1 MTGEVT
7 EFVVG
12 RKYTNDQIRFALNV
26 ANLKGIRPSLDD
38 TGALRRVAIMSALP
52 EARAKLNE
60 NPYSDRIEGDTL
72 VFTAAG
78 REGNQ
83 QLARENK
90 RVIEQYSSPIPF
102 FGFVNH
108 GRQTYEFIGLLEL
121 LRHYQEQQID
131 RTKTLRAVWVF
142 EFRIHKLP
150 ATVPIEHA
158 RSLMAEILRASP
170 ERRATSDQERQVVA
184 NFYEPE
190 PSSTIESIEEVRVQL
205 LELNPFRFEHLVKA
219 IMEKNGFRKVEVT
232 KATGDGGVDL
242 NAEVDEML
250 PFFAG
255 TVVQVQA
262 KRWRHTVGSV
272 EINNFRGAM
281 SSNAKGIFIST
292 GSYTRAA
299 IENAYTASKQAVSL
313 IDGLGFSAL
322 VCDAHIQLDKF
333 K

>member
-1 MTGEVT
+1 MIGEIT

-52 EARAKLNE
+52 EARAKLHE
-60 NPYSDRIEGDTL
+60 NPYCDRIEGDIL

-90 RVIEQYSSPIPF
+90 RVLEQYSSPIPF

-108 GRQTYEFIGLLEL
+108 GRQTYEFIGLLEV

-131 RTKTLRAVWVF
+131 RTKILRAVWVF
-142 EFRIHKLP
+142 EFRIHKNP
-150 ATVPIEHA
+150 SIVSIEHA
-158 RSLMAEILRASP
+158 RGLMYEILLASP
-170 ERRATSDQERQVVA
+170 ERRAISELERQVVA
-184 NFYEPE
+184 GYYEPE
-190 PSSTIESIEEVRVQL
+190 KSNTVESVEEVRVQL
-205 LELNPFRFEHLVKA
+205 LELNPYRFEHLVKA
-219 IMEKNGFRKVEVT
+219 VMEKNGFRKVEVT
-232 KATGDGGVDL
+232 KSTGDGGVDL
-242 NAEVDEML
+242 NAEVDDML

-272 EINNFRGAM
+272 EINNFRGAI

-299 IENAYTASKQAVSL
+299 IENAYTGSKQAVSL

-322 VCDAHIQLDKF
+322 VCDAQIQLDLF
-333 K
+333 R